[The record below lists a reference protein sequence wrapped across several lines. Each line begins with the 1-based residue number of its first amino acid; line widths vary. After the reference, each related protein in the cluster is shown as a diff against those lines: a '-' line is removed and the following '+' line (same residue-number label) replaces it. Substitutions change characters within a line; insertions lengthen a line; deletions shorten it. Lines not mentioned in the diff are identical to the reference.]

1 MDLIIPDSVRSALV
15 QADEDNTPTAEVKD
29 LAIPESVMASL
40 GRDTSDIV
48 IPESVYE
55 IIDSEETD
63 FFDGLKGLAIEA
75 GEGLTFGAL
84 GELAAMAQAATSDDT
99 YEEAKAEYEEA
110 RRKFKEEN
118 PNLAE
123 YALPLELIASIPTG
137 IGFFKTL
144 GKIGVKSAVKSAGIE
159 AATYGALS
167 GEGAEDRVIK
177 AVTGGALGLAG
188 GKIIDVATGA
198 VKTAGRKLKD
208 RSDAKRAEREK
219 DIELEEDLGFD
230 PDADNVTL
238 IERVPEGEETP
249 YTVLGSEPY
258 QPITFE
264 TKAAAGP
271 PKPRQK
277 LPTVSFGNTRLSAKT
292 QEAAKKLV
300 GSLLP
305 DANGALRVIS
315 GSEYLRLAKKYSGN
329 ISRIARDLKT
339 TDEVASVI
347 QKKYSDIFEQP
358 EGYGLRGISFGNGT
372 VFVNDIG
379 SDSLGTATT
388 LFHEMGHEAARLNLG
403 KELKEHIGDWNN
415 RFAFSGEGGRL
426 RLTPQTKLGDEI
438 AEEWNAYYNT
448 LSENYYNYAEK
459 DIFDEWLADSISV
472 WHTKNTLN
480 IDPKTTLESWFSQQA
495 KKIKDMWE
503 KIVPP
508 KARKMSTAE
517 KAKALNKFFD
527 EFAERS
533 RVFVEGER
541 PTVRGITPSGP
552 MQRSAGGGRVV
563 TPAYREATR
572 PKFTQTV
579 AGPEMGPSWRDA
591 TTAGELF
598 DGIKSGLART
608 YLRLKPMTD
617 LLQSRVSRGVGA
629 LAQRADEAA
638 TRTSQLEFE
647 TFVQPIQKIAE
658 EWDNNKVFRENT
670 LLLSEGSQRMSREKY
685 LSYIQDTF
693 GEDAK
698 KNMARYLAWSKKKNI
713 EFNERFSMPKSDDY
727 LHRQRR
733 YSNNKEYNAAIED
746 EFTLPVDPA
755 LKKRRISVH
764 DKVGKGGNSRL
775 IDGTDVADYYQNV
788 FLTNSRRIMNNEKL
802 LEYGKKFG
810 VKGDGRS
817 LSAEQI
823 MQKLR
828 QELRKRGIDSDRADF
843 AVQEIKRNLLGER
856 KSMNQVLQALQ
867 TLGYGGS
874 LAGFKSALLNMHDV
888 PQTAVTQG
896 PMALRSWFKNIVK
909 DKNGKMLSDSFGFSQ
924 QAKFGEFANSMQQ
937 TLSTPGGTAKSLNN
951 TANKTT
957 NTLMKLSLFQMS
969 DKIGKGGVLRAVQQ
983 RAVDDVER
991 NGVKALKAK
1000 WGDYFSDY
1008 ELRKM
1013 ANDLQKHGMD
1023 DSKYSEEGLKLI
1035 EEMMMAGLGQQQLIS
1050 AGGRP
1055 AIWADHPNAR
1065 VFLAL
1070 RGFAMKQ
1077 QAVALRNTLQNIQEG
1092 NIEEAKDYAIR
1103 YAIFSMGA
1111 FAAINEGRQVLFGD
1125 GEPSAQRVQRSFF
1138 DQLVGVISLN
1148 SASVND
1154 YSWGKLQRG
1163 EFLSYIVD
1171 NNTPIAIGVPAEA
1184 VQDVLDTLMGDKE
1197 IGELPNTLPLIK
1209 QGRNAITNFQEA
1221 SSN

>member
-1 MDLIIPDSVRSALV
+1 MDLIIPESVRGALAE
-15 QADEDNTPTAEVKD
+15 ADKDNTPTAEVKG
-29 LAIPESVMASL
+29 LIIPESVMASASQNP
-40 GRDTSDIV
+40 GEIV
-48 IPESVYE
+48 IPESVYAAS
-55 IIDSEETD
+55 DSEDSD

-84 GELAAMAQAATSDDT
+84 GELVAIAQAATSDDT

-110 RRKFKEEN
+110 RRRFKKEN

-137 IGFFKTL
+137 IGFFRTL

-159 AATYGALS
+159 GATYGALS
-167 GEGAEDRVIK
+167 GEELEDRAIK
-177 AVTGGALGLAG
+177 AVTGGALGLSG

-230 PDADNVTL
+230 PDSDDVTL
-238 IERVPEGEETP
+238 IERVPEGEEAP
-249 YTVLGSEPY
+249 YSLLTGNRDPQY
-258 QPITFE
+258 QPITIVPE
-264 TKAAAGP
+264 DAP
-271 PKPRQK
+271 
-277 LPTVSFGNTRLSAKT
+277 VSTG
-292 QEAAKKLV
+292 
-300 GSLLP
+300 G
-305 DANGALRVIS
+305 
-315 GSEYLRLAKKYSGN
+315 
-329 ISRIARDLKT
+329 SRI
-339 TDEVASVI
+339 I
-347 QKKYSDIFEQP
+347 P
-358 EGYGLRGISFGNGT
+358 EG
-372 VFVNDIG
+372 
-379 SDSLGTATT
+379 
-388 LFHEMGHEAARLNLG
+388 
-403 KELKEHIGDWNN
+403 
-415 RFAFSGEGGRL
+415 
-426 RLTPQTKLGDEI
+426 P
-438 AEEWNAYYNT
+438 
-448 LSENYYNYAEK
+448 
-459 DIFDEWLADSISV
+459 
-472 WHTKNTLN
+472 
-480 IDPKTTLESWFSQQA
+480 
-495 KKIKDMWE
+495 
-503 KIVPP
+503 
-508 KARKMSTAE
+508 
-517 KAKALNKFFD
+517 
-527 EFAERS
+527 
-533 RVFVEGER
+533 
-541 PTVRGITPSGP
+541 VRGGASEI
-552 MQRSAGGGRVV
+552 V
-563 TPAYREATR
+563 TPAYREAPR
-572 PKFTQTV
+572 SQFKQTV
-579 AGPEMGPSWRDA
+579 AGPEMGPSWKDA

-598 DGIKSGLART
+598 QGIKSGLVRT
-608 YLRLKPMTD
+608 YLRAKPMTD

-629 LAQRADEAA
+629 LAQRADETA

-647 TFVQPIQKIAE
+647 NYVQPIQNIAE
-658 EWDNNKVFRENT
+658 EWDNNKTLRENT
-670 LLLSEGSQRMSREKY
+670 LLLSEGSGRMPVEDY
-685 LSYIQDTF
+685 LSYIGKTF
-693 GEDAK
+693 GEESRD
-698 KNMARYLAWSKKKNI
+698 NMARYLAWSRKKNV
-713 EFNERFSMPKSDDY
+713 EFNERFSSPKNEIY

-733 YSNNKEYNAAIED
+733 YNNNKEYNQAIEE
-746 EFTLPVDPA
+746 EFSLPLDPA
-755 LKKRRISVH
+755 LKKRYLSVH
-764 DKVGKGGNSRL
+764 DKMGKGGNARL
-775 IDGTDVADYYQNV
+775 IDGTDIADYYQNV

-810 VKGDGRS
+810 VKGRGET
-817 LSAEQI
+817 LTAEQI
-823 MQKLR
+823 MQR
-828 QELRKRGIDSDRADF
+828 IGGELRKRGIDGDRADF
-843 AVQEIKRNLLGER
+843 AIQEIRRNLLGER
-856 KSMNQVLQALQ
+856 KSMNQILQALQ

-874 LAGFKSALLNMHDV
+874 LAGFKSALLNLHDV

-896 PMALRSWFKNIVK
+896 PMALRSWFKKIVK

-937 TLSTPGGTAKSLNN
+937 TLSTPGGAAKSLNK

-957 NTLMKLSLFQMS
+957 NALMKLSLFQMS

-1163 EFLSYIVD
+1163 EFLSYVVD

-1184 VQDVLDTLMGDKE
+1184 VQDVLDTLIGEKE

>member
-1 MDLIIPDSVRSALV
+1 MDLIIPDSIREALV
-15 QADEDNTPTAEVKD
+15 QADEDNTPTAEVND
-29 LAIPESVMASL
+29 LIIPESIMASFGQEKPEL
-40 GRDTSDIV
+40 V

-55 IIDSEETD
+55 IIDSEESD

-84 GELAAMAQAATSDDT
+84 GELVAVAQAATSDDT

-110 RRKFKEEN
+110 RRRFKEEN

-144 GKIGVKSAVKSAGIE
+144 GKIGVKSVAKQAGIE
-159 AATYGALS
+159 GLVYGGLS
-167 GEGAEDRVIK
+167 GEDAEDRVIR
-177 AVTGGALGLAG
+177 AVTGGALGMTG

-208 RSDAKRAEREK
+208 KSDAKKAEREK

-238 IERVPEGEETP
+238 IERVPEGEEAP
-249 YTVLGSEPY
+249 YSLLTGNRDPQY
-258 QPITFE
+258 QPITIIPDD
-264 TKAAAGP
+264 AP
-271 PKPRQK
+271 
-277 LPTVSFGNTRLSAKT
+277 VSTG
-292 QEAAKKLV
+292 
-300 GSLLP
+300 GS
-305 DANGALRVIS
+305 RVI
-315 GSEYLRLAKKYSGN
+315 
-329 ISRIARDLKT
+329 
-339 TDEVASVI
+339 
-347 QKKYSDIFEQP
+347 P
-358 EGYGLRGISFGNGT
+358 EG
-372 VFVNDIG
+372 
-379 SDSLGTATT
+379 
-388 LFHEMGHEAARLNLG
+388 
-403 KELKEHIGDWNN
+403 
-415 RFAFSGEGGRL
+415 
-426 RLTPQTKLGDEI
+426 P
-438 AEEWNAYYNT
+438 
-448 LSENYYNYAEK
+448 
-459 DIFDEWLADSISV
+459 
-472 WHTKNTLN
+472 
-480 IDPKTTLESWFSQQA
+480 
-495 KKIKDMWE
+495 
-503 KIVPP
+503 
-508 KARKMSTAE
+508 
-517 KAKALNKFFD
+517 
-527 EFAERS
+527 
-533 RVFVEGER
+533 
-541 PTVRGITPSGP
+541 VRGGASE
-552 MQRSAGGGRVV
+552 VV
-563 TPAYREATR
+563 TPAYREAAR
-572 PKFTQTV
+572 PKFKQTV
-579 AGPEMGPSWRDA
+579 AGPETGPSWKDA

-598 DGIKSGLART
+598 QGIKSGLVRT
-608 YLRLKPMTD
+608 YLRAKPMTD

-629 LAQRADEAA
+629 LAQRADESA

-647 TFVQPIQKIAE
+647 NFVQPIQNIAE
-658 EWDNNKVFRENT
+658 EWDNNKALRENT
-670 LLLSEGSQRMSREKY
+670 LLLSEGSSRMSVENY
-685 LSYIQDTF
+685 LSYIGRTF
-693 GEDAK
+693 GEESRD
-698 KNMARYLAWSKKKNI
+698 NMARYLAWSRKKNV
-713 EFNERFSMPKSDDY
+713 EFNERFSSPKNEVY

-733 YSNNKEYNAAIED
+733 YNNNKEYNKAIEE
-746 EFTLPVDPA
+746 EFSLPLDPA
-755 LKKRRISVH
+755 LKRRYLSVH
-764 DKVGKGGNSRL
+764 DKMGKGGNARL

-810 VKGDGRS
+810 VRGNGET
-817 LSAEQI
+817 LTAEQI
-823 MQKLR
+823 MQR
-828 QELRKRGIDSDRADF
+828 IGRELKKRGIEGDRADF
-843 AVQEIKRNLLGER
+843 AIQEIRRNLLGER
-856 KSMNQVLQALQ
+856 KSMNQILQALQ

-874 LAGFKSALLNMHDV
+874 LAGFKSALLNLHDV

-937 TLSTPGGTAKSLNN
+937 TLSTPGGTAKSLNK

-957 NTLMKLSLFQMS
+957 NALMKVSLFQMS

-991 NGVKALKAK
+991 NGAKALKAK

-1013 ANDLQKHGMD
+1013 AGDLQKHGMD

-1154 YSWGKLQRG
+1154 YSWGKIQRG
-1163 EFLSYIVD
+1163 EFLSYVVD
-1171 NNTPIAIGVPAEA
+1171 NNTPIAIGVPVEA
-1184 VQDVLDTLMGDKE
+1184 VQDVLDTLIGEKE

>member
-1 MDLIIPDSVRSALV
+1 MDLIIPESVRGALAE
-15 QADEDNTPTAEVKD
+15 ADKDNTPTAEVKG
-29 LAIPESVMASL
+29 LIIPESVMASVSQSP
-40 GRDTSDIV
+40 GEIV
-48 IPESVYE
+48 IPESVYAAS
-55 IIDSEETD
+55 DSEDSD

-84 GELAAMAQAATSDDT
+84 GELVAIAQAATSDDT

-110 RRKFKEEN
+110 RRRFKEEN

-137 IGFFKTL
+137 YGFFKTL
-144 GKIGVKSAVKSAGIE
+144 GKIGIKSVAKQAGIE
-159 AATYGALS
+159 GATYGALS
-167 GEGAEDRVIK
+167 GEGAEDRAIK
-177 AVTGGALGLAG
+177 AITGGALGLSG

-208 RSDAKRAEREK
+208 KSDAKKAEREK

-238 IERVPEGEETP
+238 IERVPEGEEAP
-249 YTVLGSEPY
+249 YSLLTGNRDPQY
-258 QPITFE
+258 QPITIVPE
-264 TKAAAGP
+264 DAP
-271 PKPRQK
+271 
-277 LPTVSFGNTRLSAKT
+277 VSTG
-292 QEAAKKLV
+292 
-300 GSLLP
+300 GS
-305 DANGALRVIS
+305 RVI
-315 GSEYLRLAKKYSGN
+315 
-329 ISRIARDLKT
+329 
-339 TDEVASVI
+339 
-347 QKKYSDIFEQP
+347 P
-358 EGYGLRGISFGNGT
+358 EG
-372 VFVNDIG
+372 
-379 SDSLGTATT
+379 
-388 LFHEMGHEAARLNLG
+388 
-403 KELKEHIGDWNN
+403 
-415 RFAFSGEGGRL
+415 
-426 RLTPQTKLGDEI
+426 P
-438 AEEWNAYYNT
+438 
-448 LSENYYNYAEK
+448 
-459 DIFDEWLADSISV
+459 
-472 WHTKNTLN
+472 
-480 IDPKTTLESWFSQQA
+480 
-495 KKIKDMWE
+495 
-503 KIVPP
+503 
-508 KARKMSTAE
+508 
-517 KAKALNKFFD
+517 
-527 EFAERS
+527 
-533 RVFVEGER
+533 
-541 PTVRGITPSGP
+541 VRGGASE
-552 MQRSAGGGRVV
+552 VV
-563 TPAYREATR
+563 TPAYREAAR
-572 PKFTQTV
+572 PQFKQTV
-579 AGPEMGPSWRDA
+579 AGPEMGPSWKDA
-591 TTAGELF
+591 TNAGELF
-598 DGIKSGLART
+598 QGVKSGLVRT

-629 LAQRADEAA
+629 LAQRADESA

-647 TFVQPIQKIAE
+647 NFVQPIQNIAE
-658 EWDNNKVFRENT
+658 EWDNNKALRENT
-670 LLLSEGSQRMSREKY
+670 LLLSEGSSRMSVENY
-685 LSYIQDTF
+685 LSYIGKTF
-693 GEDAK
+693 GEESKD
-698 KNMARYLAWSKKKNI
+698 NMARYLAWSRKKNV
-713 EFNERFSMPKSDDY
+713 EFNERFSSPKNEVY

-733 YSNNKEYNAAIED
+733 YNNNKEYNKAIEE
-746 EFTLPVDPA
+746 EFSLPLDPA
-755 LKKRRISVH
+755 LKKRYLSVH
-764 DKVGKGGNSRL
+764 DKMGKGGRARL

-810 VKGDGRS
+810 VRGKGET
-817 LSAEQI
+817 LTAEQI
-823 MQKLR
+823 MQR
-828 QELRKRGIDSDRADF
+828 IGRELKKRGIEGDRADF
-843 AVQEIKRNLLGER
+843 AIQEIRRNLLGER
-856 KSMNQVLQALQ
+856 KSMNQILQALQ

-874 LAGFKSALLNMHDV
+874 LAGFKSALLNLHDV

-924 QAKFGEFANSMQQ
+924 QAKYGEFANALQQ

-957 NTLMKLSLFQMS
+957 NTLMKLSLFQVS
-969 DKIGKGGVLRAVQQ
+969 DKVGKGGVLRAVQQ

-991 NGVKALKAK
+991 NGAKALKAK

-1013 ANDLQKHGMD
+1013 ADDLKKHGMD
-1023 DSKYSEEGLKLI
+1023 DSKYSQEGLELI

-1154 YSWGKLQRG
+1154 YSWGKIQRG
-1163 EFLSYIVD
+1163 EFLSYVVD
-1171 NNTPIAIGVPAEA
+1171 NNTPIAIGVPVEA
-1184 VQDVLDTLMGDKE
+1184 VQDVLDTLIGEKE